1 MKIKRL
7 FTMEGEGPYHSMEF
21 ENRSSIIRNPD
32 GSVVSEWKKVSVP
45 KNWSQVATDI
55 MAQKYFRKAG
65 IPKHLKAVKEK
76 GIPSWLQP
84 SIHDQEKQEEEVAE
98 TGNTEDSTISETDS
112 REVFHRLA
120 GCWTYWGYKNNYF
133 DTEGDARAFYDELC
147 HMLANQMAAPN
158 SPQWFNTGL
167 NWAYGVDGPA
177 QGHFYVDPKTEEIT
191 PSKDAYTRP
200 QPHACFIQSV
210 KDDLVR
216 EGGIMDLW
224 TREARLFKYGSGTGS
239 NFSDLRGEMEPL
251 SGGGV
256 SSGLMSFLKIG
267 DSSAGAIKSGG
278 TTRRAAKMI
287 CIDADHPDIENFVNW
302 KVHEEQKVAALV
314 AGSKTIKE
322 LINELFGAI
331 HGWEDETEKFDLKLN
346 RDLHKIAKKAQ
357 LAQMPF
363 SYVHRIIHLAQQ
375 GYTEVLFKEYDT
387 DWNSEAYQ
395 TVAGQNANN
404 SVRLNNSFMEAVEQ
418 DKDWNLY
425 WRIEKVKAKKDGRKP
440 VPCKTL
446 KATELWE
453 EIAYAAWASADP
465 GIQFDTTINEW
476 HTCPA
481 DGPIRASNPCSEYMF
496 LDDTACNL
504 ASLNLMNFRDP
515 KTGELDIVKLR
526 HGSRIWTI
534 VLEISV
540 LMAQFPS
547 KNIAKLSY
555 DFRTLGLGYA
565 NLGTYLMVNGIPYD
579 SPEALAICGAV
590 TSIMH
595 MTAYS
600 TSAEMAKEL
609 GTFSAYD
616 RNKDNMQRVLR
627 NHHRAV
633 FRAPDSEYEGLT
645 MKPVGIDSQ
654 YCPPELLKAAQQ
666 DANQALK
673 LGEKH
678 GFRNAQVT
686 VIAPTGTIGL
696 LMDCDTT
703 GIEPDFAL
711 VKFKKLAGGGYFKI
725 INNSIPLALEKLGY
739 TDSEISDIVHYIK
752 GYARLEGSPC
762 INANVLRSK
771 GFTDEILKR
780 IEEQL
785 ATAFDISFVFN
796 LYTLGESFCKD
807 ILGLNDDQLGDFEFN
822 ILKHLGF
829 TGKEI
834 EAANDYICGTMTSEN
849 APHLK
854 PEH

>member
-7 FTMEGEGPYHSMEF
+7 FTMEGESPYGSIEF
-21 ENRSSIIRNPD
+21 ENRASVIRNPD
-32 GSVVSEWKKVSVP
+32 GSIVSKWDNVSVP
-45 KNWSQVATDI
+45 KHWSQVATDI

-65 IPKHLKAVKEK
+65 IPKHLKSAKEK
-76 GIPSWLQP
+76 GVPDWLQP
-84 SIHDQEKQEEEVAE
+84 SLYDQAKADQEASEA
-98 TGNTEDSTISETDS
+98 DSSAVDTTVSETDA

-120 GCWTYWGYKNNYF
+120 GCWTYWGYKHNYF
-133 DTEGDARAFYDELC
+133 DTEEDARAFYDELC

-167 NWAYGVDGPA
+167 NWAYGLNGPA
-177 QGHFYVDPKTEEIT
+177 QGHFFVDPKTEEVM

-216 EGGIMDLW
+216 DGGIMDLW

-239 NFSDLRGEMEPL
+239 NFSDLRGDAEPL

-267 DSSAGAIKSGG
+267 DSAAGAIKSGG

-287 CIDADHPDIENFVNW
+287 CLDADHPDIEQFINW

-314 AGSKTIKE
+314 SGSKTIKR
-322 LINELFGAI
+322 LIKELFEAI
-331 HGWEDETEKFDLKLN
+331 HGWENESEKFDIELN
-346 RDLHKIAKKAQ
+346 KDLRSVVKASR
-357 LAQMPF
+357 LASMPF
-363 SYVHRIIHLAQQ
+363 SYVYRIIHLSKQ
-375 GYTEVLFKEYDT
+375 GYTGVLFDEYDT

-395 TVAGQNANN
+395 TVGGQNSNN
-404 SVRLNNSFMEAVEQ
+404 SVRLNNAFMQAVEQ
-418 DKDWNLY
+418 GKDWNLY
-425 WRIEKVKAKKDGRKP
+425 WRVEKVKAEKEGREP
-440 VPCKTL
+440 VPCKKL

-465 GIQFDTTINEW
+465 GIQFDSTINEW

-504 ASLNLMNFRDP
+504 ASLNLLQFRDP

-547 KNIAKLSY
+547 RNIADLSY
-555 DFRTLGLGYA
+555 EFRTLGLGYA
-565 NLGTYLMVNGIPYD
+565 NMGTYLMVNGIPYD
-579 SPEALAICGAV
+579 SAKALAICGAV

-595 MTAYS
+595 MTSYA

-609 GTFSAYD
+609 GTFSGYEK
-616 RNKDNMQRVLR
+616 NKDNMLRVIR
-627 NHHRAV
+627 NHRRAA

-645 MKPVGIDSQ
+645 IKPVGIDSQ
-654 YCPPELLKAAQQ
+654 HCPPELLKAAQQ
-666 DANQALK
+666 DANTALK

-725 INNSIPLALEKLGY
+725 INN
-739 TDSEISDIVHYIK
+739 
-752 GYARLEGSPC
+752 
-762 INANVLRSK
+762 
-771 GFTDEILKR
+771 
-780 IEEQL
+780 
-785 ATAFDISFVFN
+785 
-796 LYTLGESFCKD
+796 
-807 ILGLNDDQLGDFEFN
+807 
-822 ILKHLGF
+822 
-829 TGKEI
+829 
-834 EAANDYICGTMTSEN
+834 
-849 APHLK
+849 
-854 PEH
+854 